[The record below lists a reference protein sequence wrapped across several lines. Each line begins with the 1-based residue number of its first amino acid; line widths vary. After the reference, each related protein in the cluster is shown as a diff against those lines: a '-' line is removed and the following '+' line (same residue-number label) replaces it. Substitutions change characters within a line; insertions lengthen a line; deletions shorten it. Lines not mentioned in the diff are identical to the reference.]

1 MKKIILMLCVFAS
14 FGINAQTYD
23 FKTDQSLLTWTNSGG
38 SNGVSVVSD
47 GMVVSWIAD
56 KKPKVEITGASIDA
70 NANKYL
76 SITLINNSSEAVQ
89 MQVQHDKNATSGI
102 RYYLTPGDL
111 ATSLA
116 TPTTYVVDLTNAE
129 WTGTMASVALVFRGA
144 GNTNLANP
152 SSSGDIIIQKI
163 EFLSEVPVKDTYLFN
178 SGAYNEGWVIDSG
191 VSNDVASGIMTIV
204 PTVNSSSKI
213 AQNFFKLDPSVH
225 SHLHITYKNES
236 ALNNQI
242 RIQWILT
249 SPSTRKGGNINIS
262 SSMTGFETLTYDLTT
277 EKGTDWTTAEAIGF
291 QIIIRDTN
299 NGNNSSA
306 GDFLIQS
313 IVFNNSATPPN
324 IFSAETDN
332 DWATATNWSLNEIP
346 TGASNVTIPTNTNTT
361 IGASTA
367 ATVNNLDVDSAGSVT
382 MSAGSS
388 LIVNGTSTGNVTYNR
403 TLNFV
408 SGNTNGW
415 HLVSSPVAGQ
425 AYNDAYGTTNSL
437 ATSGTKRGLATY
449 NDANGAG
456 LKYTYLENDDSNAG
470 TFTAGMGYSMKRTA
484 TGTVAFTGTINTAD
498 VNGVSVVTANDGYNL
513 LGNPYTSYMSS
524 QTFLNANTNTTG
536 QIWTWTEGGGYTAR
550 TAAENFIIAP
560 GQGFFVSV
568 ASGSTVDFAE
578 SNQASG
584 TDNFQKSEK
593 TEINLTIKNGKLNRT
608 AKLMFFDANVTKGF
622 DWGYEGKAFTGVTT
636 EMEVYTQLLEDN
648 VGDKYQVQSLPKSEM
663 ESFVIP
669 LGIKASA
676 RELTFSAE
684 ALNLPSG
691 LKVFLEDRDN
701 NTFNELTNVSEYKV
715 TLNDALDGVGR
726 FYVHT
731 KSSAALST
739 DTVSLENVS
748 VYATGKSNLRF
759 VGLSQGKANVKLY
772 NVLGKQVLSTSFT
785 ANGVQDISLPKLTS
799 GVYIVQLD
807 NEKGTLNKK
816 IVLK

>member
-1 MKKIILMLCVFAS
+1 MRKIILMLCVFAS
-14 FGINAQTYD
+14 FAINAQTYD

-47 GMVVSWIAD
+47 GMAVSWIAD

-116 TPTTYVVDLTNAE
+116 TPTTYVVDLTDAE

-178 SGAYNEGWVIDSG
+178 SGTYNEGWVIDSG

-213 AQNFFKLDPSVH
+213 VQNFFKLDPSVH

-367 ATVNNLDVDSAGSVT
+367 ATVNNLSVDSGGSVT

-403 TLNFV
+403 NLNFV
-408 SGNTNGW
+408 SGNANGW
-415 HLVSSPVAGQ
+415 HLVSSPLAGETFD
-425 AYNDAYGTTNSL
+425 NTFTTNNSIASGSGSNL
-437 ATSGTKRGLATY
+437 GVGTYNTSGNTW
-449 NDANGAG
+449 
-456 LKYTYLENDDSNAG
+456 TYLQSPSG
-470 TFTAGMGYSMKRTA
+470 SMSSTPGMGYSMKRSA

-498 VNGVSVVTANDGYNL
+498 VNGVAVSTADDGFNL

-536 QIWTWTEGGGYTAR
+536 QIWTWTEGVGYTAR
-550 TAAENFIIAP
+550 AAAEDFIIAP

-584 TDNFQKSEK
+584 TDNFQKSDK
-593 TEINLTIKNGKLNRT
+593 TEINLVIRDGKLSRT
-608 AKLMFFDANVTKGF
+608 AKLMYFDSNVTKGF
-622 DWGYEGKAFTGVTT
+622 DWGYEGKTFTAV
-636 EMEVYTQLLEDN
+636 ENEVEVYTHLLENN
-648 VGDKYQVQSLPKSEM
+648 VGDKYQVQSLPKNDM

-669 LGIKASA
+669 LGVKANA
-676 RELTFSAE
+676 GEVTFSAE

-691 LKVFLEDRDN
+691 LKVFLEDRVTS
-701 NTFNELTNVSEYKV
+701 TFTRLDEANAEYKI
-715 TLNDALDGVGR
+715 TLDTALDGVGR
-726 FYVHT
+726 FFLHT
-731 KSSAALST
+731 AQSALS
-739 DTVSLENVS
+739 VSDDVILNS
-748 VYATGKSNLRF
+748 VGIFKADNSTLRVTGLT
-759 VGLSQGKANVKLY
+759 QGKASISLFNIQGKEVFNSSFNASNV
-772 NVLGKQVLSTSFT
+772 NDISIPRLSTGIYI
-785 ANGVQDISLPKLTS
+785 AKLNST
-799 GVYIVQLD
+799 
-807 NEKGTLNKK
+807 KGSINQK
-816 IVLK
+816 IILE